1 MFKKNLVHLKNLHH
15 RLNFCRV
22 IQTLQQRA
30 IMNVFDDDWR
40 LLGIQVDGGDWAGKV
55 SEGLMLYQAF
65 TDQQY
70 SKDKRVSCV
79 NWHPNIFGEIK
90 SSYLSWIES
99 MQPTILSFGIFWWP
113 LKKIKQSII
122 DTQLSPCKFYFCPTG
137 VIAVALAEKKD
148 NTVKDATPLNK
159 PSIILFFSF
168 SDPCNP
174 QASQGARRTDLAK
187 NTMCFFFF
195 KVPDFSSQDI
205 LLPKDLWNSVFL
217 SLGVLWAAGAGVSWW
232 HSGLWVLPIRPKH
245 YCGRLHKRTGAHRD
259 SECNVKLTN

>member
-1 MFKKNLVHLKNLHH
+1 MFKKTLYISRKKEIDLHH

-79 NWHPNIFGEIK
+79 NWHPTIFGEIK
-90 SSYLSWIES
+90 NSSLSWIES

-122 DTQLSPCKFYFCPTG
+122 DTQLPPCKLFFCPTG

-148 NTVKDATPLNK
+148 NTVKDATPLNN

-174 QASQGARRTDLAK
+174 QASQGVFVQGVWLFERNLWNSA
-187 NTMCFFFF
+187 F
-195 KVPDFSSQDI
+195 DFSSQDV
-205 LLPKDLWNSVFL
+205 LLPKDLWNFSVFGYFV
-217 SLGVLWAAGAGVSWW
+217 SSWCWSVLMTFWPSSSPHQTQTLLWEAA
-232 HSGLWVLPIRPKH
+232 
-245 YCGRLHKRTGAHRD
+245 
-259 SECNVKLTN
+259 